1 MIKISMAGI
10 GALLLAVSLPAA
22 SAAAGGSA
30 EQSRAL
36 TFSLDGSADSYGE
49 AGSSELRAGLG
60 LEAASMKL
68 GSSAL
73 DWDLELYYSYSRSD
87 TDGGDS
93 NANSAGLDLAKLMLS
108 RWRGAELEAV
118 KPYLLAGAE
127 LTRLREKNDDGERVT
142 SSFLA
147 PTLGAGL
154 EFKLNRRLSLSA
166 EYRSN
171 LAGGARRVSGATLGL
186 SWKLFGGDEE

>member
-1 MIKISMAGI
+1 MMNNLIAGI
-10 GALLLAVSLPAA
+10 CALLLAASVPAK
-22 SAAAGGSA
+22 SAAAGEPE
-30 EQSRAL
+30 EQSKDL

-93 NANSAGLDLAKLMLS
+93 NANSVGLDLAKLMLS
-108 RWRGAELEAV
+108 RWRGKELEAV

-127 LTRLREKNDDGERVT
+127 LTRLRERNDDGERVT
-142 SSFLA
+142 SRFLA

-186 SWKLFGGDEE
+186 SWKLLGGEEE